1 RPTGGTPQST
11 SRAWTEDRERRRVP
25 PPTPHRRSH
34 APDPATSSRA
44 AGGGALSPAGGGAP
58 SAARGAACG
67 AGGARA
73 VVPSPCAVCIMRGSP
88 RQAAARRSVHAALH
102 PHGLLRARDR
112 GELLLL
118 PDLRLVFPPA
128 AARARARG
136 HGADDRARDGDER
149 PRGPGECARR
159 GRAPRPLRA
168 AHL

>member
-1 RPTGGTPQST
+1 MRTRSDAAAHDAPSLA
-11 SRAWTEDRERRRVP
+11 RAR
-25 PPTPHRRSH
+25 
-34 APDPATSSRA
+34 PATSS
-44 AGGGALSPAGGGAP
+44 AGGGGLSTARGGAP

-88 RQAAARRSVHAALH
+88 RQAVARRSAHAALD

-118 PDLRLVFPPA
+118 PDLRLALPPA

-149 PRGPGECARR
+149 
-159 GRAPRPLRA
+159 
-168 AHL
+168 